1 MNCLATFNL
10 DRLATLTTDN
20 FTQVTAPASL
30 NVPVRTKA
38 EDLEFLGQL
47 RDKLQNKPF
56 TVTIYDVNDSI
67 GKTWLHGKLGDP
79 LDIEVVYLF
88 QFGVG
93 PFALKVTSV
102 TEFSDSKRLEEI
114 GT

>member
-1 MNCLATFNL
+1 MSPDPYVFPESASLQLKVVQDYMNCLATFNL

-56 TVTIYDVNDSI
+56 TVSRNQLS
-67 GKTWLHGKLGDP
+67 
-79 LDIEVVYLF
+79 
-88 QFGVG
+88 
-93 PFALKVTSV
+93 
-102 TEFSDSKRLEEI
+102 
-114 GT
+114 

>member
-1 MNCLATFNL
+1 MSPDPYVFPESASLQLKVVQDYMTCLATFNL

-56 TVTIYDVNDSI
+56 TVSRNQLS
-67 GKTWLHGKLGDP
+67 
-79 LDIEVVYLF
+79 
-88 QFGVG
+88 
-93 PFALKVTSV
+93 
-102 TEFSDSKRLEEI
+102 
-114 GT
+114 